1 MRPFFDQDNQL
12 FPGST
17 FSDLFSTLTTFGVS
31 LLGCFAMLQTLR
43 SPSSI
48 CVASMSDFCFEDDPC
63 HANVTTGD
71 GGRVVVRVCSIVK
84 VGCRVTIRIDP
95 LLYLNPTSVFMP
107 PSPCDWRRTLRHV
120 CGNRPPGR

>member
-71 GGRVVVRVCSIVK
+71 GGRVVVRVCSMVK
-84 VGCRVTIRIDP
+84 VGCRVTMRIDP

-107 PSPCDWRRTLRHV
+107 PSSCD
-120 CGNRPPGR
+120 